1 MEADLEDER
10 IAMLLQNEEFMAE
23 LRWNKDFLS
32 ALDDGKFSNQDIC
45 TYVYFFLYPSR
56 VSHRCREL
64 ITLRP
69 F

>member
-32 ALDDGKFSNQDIC
+32 TLDSGTNNF
-45 TYVYFFLYPSR
+45 FFL
-56 VSHRCREL
+56 
-64 ITLRP
+64 
-69 F
+69 